1 VNVVAGRPYFMIS
14 IKGDEKLFHQV
25 RNFVT
30 NLEGNRDLEAFLI

>member
-1 VNVVAGRPYFMIS
+1 MIS

-30 NLEGNRDLEAFLI
+30 NLEGKRDLEAMVGA